1 MAERRDKNSS
11 RVKEGMEREG
21 DEEGWEEEDD
31 GGGNGIHF
39 S

>member
-21 DEEGWEEEDD
+21 EGWEEDD
-31 GGGNGIHF
+31 GGKRYPL
-39 S
+39 

>member
-11 RVKEGMEREG
+11 RVKEGM
-21 DEEGWEEEDD
+21 EEGWEEEDD